1 MTYSLRYGILIIVLV
16 SCVYHDTEIVSD
28 ICSNST
34 PVFSITTTDATS
46 CTSADGIIK
55 ISAIGGTGP
64 YHYQLDNGTLQ
75 SDSLFSQVTMGTY
88 EVTVSDASGCS
99 TKQLA
104 TINSAE
110 STLKVSFNATPDS
123 GCPSPNGTLTVSVTG
138 GSGPFMYKINSGS
151 FQSLNTFTN
160 IIHGNHS
167 ITVKDASDCPV
178 QVVATVVR
186 NGPTF
191 QANVKN
197 IIATKCAI
205 SGCHN
210 GSRSPNLSSYTGI
223 KGSASRISSQI
234 NSNSMP
240 PGGSSGGSLTQS
252 QIDVITCWIDD
263 GAQEN

>member
-1 MTYSLRYGILIIVLV
+1 MTSSLPYVILIIVLV
-16 SCVYHDTEIVSD
+16 SCVYHDTEIAADNCSD
-28 ICSNST
+28 SMIA
-34 PVFSITTTDATS
+34 FSIAATDATS
-46 CTSADGIIK
+46 CSSADGTIK
-55 ISAIGGTGP
+55 ISATGGIAP

-75 SDSLFSQVTMGTY
+75 SDSLFSQIAMGAY
-88 EVTVSDASGCS
+88 EVTVFDALECS

-110 STLKVSFNATPDS
+110 STLKVSFNTTPDS

-138 GSGPFMYKINSGS
+138 GSGPFMYKINSGN
-151 FQSLNTFTN
+151 FQNLNTFTG
-160 IIHGNHS
+160 IVHGNHS

-186 NGPTF
+186 NGPAF

-210 GSRSPNLSSYTGI
+210 GSRSPNLSSYSGI
-223 KGSASRISSQI
+223 KGSAARISAEI
-234 NSNSMP
+234 NSKSMP

-252 QIDVITCWIDD
+252 QIDVITCWIND
-263 GAQEN
+263 GAPEN